1 MNYCRYQTFFIRR
14 LVHGIIAI
22 TVSFSVLWKR
32 VEFLTGCD
40 GREHLKIPIQPW
52 GWRLLH
58 PISNTAKTVGELTHW
73 VECLKETDVISFKYF
88 REIRDVVEVFFAT
101 YTCCAEG
108 QREVICPF
116 SFRTRFRAWPFSLS
130 LCPQKNTSIYSGGKK
145 GGEGCDWLVGL
156 DF

>member
-14 LVHGIIAI
+14 LVHGILAV

-58 PISNTAKTVGELTHW
+58 PISNTAKTVGELTHS

-116 SFRTRFRAWPFSLS
+116 SFRTRFSRVTLLFATMSTKEHQYLFR
-130 LCPQKNTSIYSGGKK
+130 GG
-145 GGEGCDWLVGL
+145 GRGEGCDWLVGL